1 MISSSLCR
9 LYDNIILSLIFLS
22 SFRPWMVSMRSNLL
36 FDMMRNTCST
46 WMSRS
51 DRELLDDAKRFV
63 MEKAIESSI
72 DGGSSGSCAMG
83 TGGKSSAFPTGGKN
97 SFSPKKK
104 IIDSRP
110 AILSRHSWTIT
121 IDRKAGTVTVE
132 GKISSFSMLFNHF
145 QIIIFFISIITYS
158 QWLT

>member
-1 MISSSLCR
+1 
-9 LYDNIILSLIFLS
+9 
-22 SFRPWMVSMRSNLL
+22 MRSNLL

-51 DRELLDDAKRFV
+51 DRELLEDAKRFV

-83 TGGKSSAFPTGGKN
+83 AGGKSSAFPTGGKN

-121 IDRKAGTVTVE
+121 IDRRAGTVTVE
-132 GKISSFSMLFNHF
+132 GNISSLSMLFNHF
-145 QIIIFFISIITYS
+145 QTIIFFYFNNHLFAMADLTLRILISKVSTTTREAS
-158 QWLT
+158 CSSP